1 MSDCSGSADSLAFV
15 DREQEI
21 GDASRELMNVKSDMD
36 KLRSTPDLDPHVSL
50 LVTNLSDLVNAVE
63 RILSLVQDRQ

>member
-1 MSDCSGSADSLAFV
+1 MFGCSSSADSFVFV

-21 GDASRELMNVKSDMD
+21 SDASQELMNVKSDMD

-63 RILSLVQDRQ
+63 RILSLVQHR